1 MLRHPTR
8 NLVIMTRHIALY
20 AITLLSV
27 VAMQSS
33 SANALSMHECS
44 AKYQAAKSA
53 GTLNG
58 MKWNEFRKSQCG
70 AEATAAPATAPA
82 AVPAPVPASTAHALS
97 MHECSAKYQEAKAA
111 GTLNGMK
118 WNDFRRAQC
127 GSEATAAPATAAAP
141 APAPSPAPQLSPGT
155 VGNAVFP
162 RAVNPRYSDRSAGK
176 ARMETCLDQYRAN
189 KANNANGGLKWI
201 QRGGGYYS
209 ECVKRLKSQ
218 A

>member
-1 MLRHPTR
+1 MHALSSVPGRFGFFRDRSRCRWAPNWAAKAPHRSVDTLKPNTR
-8 NLVIMTRHIALY
+8 TPAMMTRHIAVY
-20 AITLLSV
+20 AVALLGV
-27 VAMQSS
+27 VAMQST
-33 SANALSMHECS
+33 SAHALSMSECS
-44 AKYQAAKSA
+44 AKYKA
-53 GTLNG
+53 
-58 MKWNEFRKSQCG
+58 
-70 AEATAAPATAPA
+70 
-82 AVPAPVPASTAHALS
+82 
-97 MHECSAKYQEAKAA
+97 AKAA

-141 APAPSPAPQLSPGT
+141 APAPSPPPRLSPGT

-162 RAVNPRYSDRSAGK
+162 RAVDPRYSDRSAGK

-209 ECVKRLKSQ
+209 ECVKRLKGQ